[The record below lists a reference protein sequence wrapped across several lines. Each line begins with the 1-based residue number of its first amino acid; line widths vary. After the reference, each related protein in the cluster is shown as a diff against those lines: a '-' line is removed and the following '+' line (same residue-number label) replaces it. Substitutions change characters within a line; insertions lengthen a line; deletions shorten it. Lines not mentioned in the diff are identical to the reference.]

1 MIYYKKGG
9 ENMPK
14 GKTKNI
20 IYGCQKQQLNHLSKK
35 EYIALKALCH
45 FAKNLYNV
53 GLYNVRQYYFQ
64 EQKYL
69 SYESNYHL
77 SKNNENYKL
86 LNSNMSQQILK
97 EVDTVFKSFF
107 GLIQKAK
114 EGNYNFRSI
123 NIPRYL
129 EKDGYFTLIIGQIRI
144 KPDMTLDIPMSPSF
158 RKEYGKVTIKVP
170 ENLRNKKIKEIR
182 IIPKY
187 KARFFEI
194 QYTYEVTEDRKEL
207 DSNHVLAIDLG
218 LDNLATC
225 VTNKG
230 KCFIV
235 DGKRLKSINQW
246 YNKENARLQ
255 SIKDKQK
262 IVGITKKQAILAI
275 NRNNQVN
282 DYIRKASR
290 TIVNYCINNNIGS
303 LVIGYNPTLQK
314 DIDLGKR
321 NNQNF
326 VNIPIGQLRENIKYL
341 CKINGIQ
348 YHEQEESYTSKASF
362 FDNDDLPV
370 YNADNPQN
378 YEFSGKRITRGQYQ
392 SKNGRIINADVNG
405 ALNIL
410 RKSKLVSLIGLQCSG
425 DLDTPLRIRI
435 A

>member
-1 MIYYKKGG
+1 
-9 ENMPK
+9 MPK

-35 EYIALKALCH
+35 EYIALKTMCH

-77 SKNNENYKL
+77 TKDNENYKS

-97 EVDTVFKSFF
+97 EVDGVFKSFF

-114 EGNYNFRSI
+114 QSNYDFR
-123 NIPRYL
+123 NIKLPYYL
-129 EKDGYFTLIIGQIRI
+129 EKDSYFTLVIGQIRI
-144 KPDMTLDIPMSPSF
+144 KQNMTLDIPMPPSF
-158 RKEYGKVTIKVP
+158 KREYGKVTIKVP
-170 ENLRNKKIKEIR
+170 NNLKDKKIKEIR
-182 IIPKY
+182 IIPKF

-194 QYTYEVTEDRKEL
+194 QYTYEVIEDRKEL
-207 DSNHVLAIDLG
+207 DQNYVLTIDLG

-225 VTNKG
+225 VTNRG

-262 IVGITKKQAILAI
+262 IKGVTKKQAILAI

-282 DYIRKASR
+282 DYIRKTSR
-290 TIVNYCINNNIGS
+290 IIVDYCIKNNIGS
-303 LVIGYNPTLQK
+303 LVIGYNPTLQQGSNM
-314 DIDLGKR
+314 GKR

-348 YHEQEESYTSKASF
+348 YKEQEESYTSKASF
-362 FDNDDLPV
+362 FDNDVLPV
-370 YNADNPQN
+370 YNADNPQK
-378 YEFSGKRITRGQYQ
+378 YEFSGKRISRGQYQ
-392 SKNGRIINADVNG
+392 SKNGRVINADVNG

-410 RKSKLVSLIGLQCSG
+410 RKSKLVDLIILQCSG
-425 DLDTPLRIRI
+425 DLGTPLRIRV

>member
-1 MIYYKKGG
+1 MA
-9 ENMPK
+9 K

-20 IYGCQKQQLNHLSKK
+20 IYGCQKQQLNNLSKK
-35 EYIALKALCH
+35 EYIALKTMCH
-45 FAKNLYNV
+45 LAKNLYNV

-77 SKNNENYKL
+77 SKTNENYKL

-107 GLIQKAK
+107 SLIKKAK
-114 EGNYNFRSI
+114 AGNYNFRSI

-144 KPDMTLDIPMSPSF
+144 KPDFTFDIPMSSAF
-158 RKEYGKVTIKVP
+158 RKEYGKITIKVP

-182 IIPKY
+182 IVPKY

-194 QYTYEVTEDRKEL
+194 QYTYEVIEERKNL
-207 DSNHVLAIDLG
+207 DQQHILAIDLG
-218 LDNLATC
+218 LNNFATC

-230 KCFIV
+230 KCFII

-246 YNKENARLQ
+246 FNKENARLQ

-262 IVGITKKQAILAI
+262 FYGITKRQAILAM
-275 NRNNQVN
+275 NRNNKVN
-282 DYIRKASR
+282 DYIRKVSR
-290 TIVNYCINNNIGS
+290 MIVNYCIRNNIGS
-303 LVIGYNPTLQK
+303 LVIGYNPTLSK
-314 DIDLGKR
+314 DINLGKR

-326 VNIPIGQLRENIKYL
+326 VNIPIGKLRENIKYL
-341 CKINGIQ
+341 CRINGIQ
-348 YHEQEESYTSKASF
+348 YYEQEESYTSKASF
-362 FDNDDLPV
+362 FDNDDLPI
-370 YNADNPQN
+370 YNADNPQE
-378 YEFSGKRITRGQYQ
+378 YKFSGKRITRGQYKDK
-392 SKNGRIINADVNG
+392 SGRVINADVNG

-410 RKSKLVSLIGLQCSG
+410 RKSKLVDLTILQCRG
-425 DLDTPLRIRI
+425 DLDTPLRIRV

>member
-1 MIYYKKGG
+1 
-9 ENMPK
+9 
-14 GKTKNI
+14 
-20 IYGCQKQQLNHLSKK
+20 
-35 EYIALKALCH
+35 
-45 FAKNLYNV
+45 
-53 GLYNVRQYYFQ
+53 
-64 EQKYL
+64 
-69 SYESNYHL
+69 
-77 SKNNENYKL
+77 
-86 LNSNMSQQILK
+86 
-97 EVDTVFKSFF
+97 
-107 GLIQKAK
+107 
-114 EGNYNFRSI
+114 
-123 NIPRYL
+123 
-129 EKDGYFTLIIGQIRI
+129 
-144 KPDMTLDIPMSPSF
+144 
-158 RKEYGKVTIKVP
+158 
-170 ENLRNKKIKEIR
+170 
-182 IIPKY
+182 
-187 KARFFEI
+187 
-194 QYTYEVTEDRKEL
+194 
-207 DSNHVLAIDLG
+207 
-218 LDNLATC
+218 
-225 VTNKG
+225 
-230 KCFIV
+230 
-235 DGKRLKSINQW
+235 LKSINQW

-348 YHEQEESYTSKASF
+348 YHEQEESYTSKTSF

-370 YNADNPQN
+370 YNDDNPQN

-425 DLDTPLRIRI
+425 DKTI
-435 A
+435 ASASH